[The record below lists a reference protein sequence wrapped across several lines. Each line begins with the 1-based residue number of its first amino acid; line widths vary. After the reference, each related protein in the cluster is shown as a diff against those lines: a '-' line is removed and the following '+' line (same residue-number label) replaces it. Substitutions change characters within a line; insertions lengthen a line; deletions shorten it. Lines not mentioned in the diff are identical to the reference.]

1 MWTRDLLLAV
11 LLVVGAVSARPHL
24 PEDELA
30 VLAEDLA
37 EDLVDLEDA
46 RAVDEAYER
55 LFATPASSPAAAPY
69 DDYDG
74 EMPQGDQPQP
84 DPTAADAPLNASA
97 DSTAASTSDPELAAA
112 SGEDAASMRKSDRES
127 IESPSVERDR
137 ELRLQN
143 IKSQVLSYL
152 GLSSHSQH
160 PMSNISASQ
169 QQLSLLRVVG
179 RMNLPNLPPQDI
191 FAEKVQSHYPSCSL
205 PRNTDETLWSGGSA
219 MHLLFDLP
227 NHPPPAGT
235 SVNVVQATLRLYK
248 VSQSNATL
256 AATGPLCLP
265 SSATAPSAAGDEDSP
280 AADAPAAQEA
290 TQEAPL
296 DTLSSQQDDQQAN
309 PLHTLLGMAAA
320 DDRQVRVSVYWYTRS
335 LKKNKNGVVVE
346 KRKLLDSRMLPVHGS
361 AWTEWNVRTA
371 VKVWRESGRNFGLV
385 VEVEDED
392 GSLLNAHQFFNGMNC
407 TQEAST
413 ARPLPSFLLDAAR
426 RLYNSNASG
435 GHGSGSGRPGYPAA
449 GTFAHAFNQNLFP
462 VIDLCTVETTDGSSG
477 GALYSSGY
485 DTAPVATAGV
495 AAAGA
500 GGRQQSK
507 APRHKAHPQAARHRQ
522 GQGQGQG
529 QGDQR
534 ALHHKHRHQHQ
545 DHDDSQEREREHEER
560 EVVEPQ
566 ARRWPRARGSPSPGL
581 QGDAADHEDIRQL
594 IIPRGIVMTAKH
606 VQHVV
611 RDAERARLKFN

>member
-1 MWTRDLLLAV
+1 MYTHFKNISSGDFNLNLYPEYGNKFDDPGLGIKTPRHVCTNWF
-11 LLVVGAVSARPHL
+11 SARNSYACEQKKP
-24 PEDELA
+24 PDE
-30 VLAEDLA
+30 VMFPM
-37 EDLVDLEDA
+37 V
-46 RAVDEAYER
+46 Y
-55 LFATPASSPAAAPY
+55 
-69 DDYDG
+69 
-74 EMPQGDQPQP
+74 
-84 DPTAADAPLNASA
+84 N
-97 DSTAASTSDPELAAA
+97 
-112 SGEDAASMRKSDRES
+112 KSC

-256 AATGPLCLP
+256 AAPGPLCLP
-265 SSATAPSAAGDEDSP
+265 SASTAATPGDEDAP
-280 AADAPAAQEA
+280 AADAPL
-290 TQEAPL
+290 EAPL
-296 DTLSSQQDDQQAN
+296 ETPLDQLSHQLEEQGGG
-309 PLHTLLGMAAA
+309 PLQTLLGMATA

-361 AWTEWNVRTA
+361 AWTEWNVRMA

-392 GSLLNAHQFFNGMNC
+392 GTLLDAHQFFNGMNC

-426 RLYNSNASG
+426 RLYSGNASG
-435 GHGSGSGRPGYPAA
+435 GPGARAGYPAA

-462 VIDLCTVETTDGSSG
+462 VIDLCTVETTDGSG

-485 DTAPVATAGV
+485 DTAPL
-495 AAAGA
+495 AAS
-500 GGRQQSK
+500 RTQQQPK
-507 APRHKAHPQAARHRQ
+507 LAKHRAHPAHPQPAKHRQ
-522 GQGQGQG
+522 GDR
-529 QGDQR
+529 QGDR
-534 ALHHKHRHQHQ
+534 PPHHKHRHQHQ
-545 DHDDSQEREREHEER
+545 DHDDSREHEEHQS
-560 EVVEPQ
+560 EEPQ
-566 ARRWPRARGSPSPGL
+566 ARRWPRARSGP
-581 QGDAADHEDIRQL
+581 QGDAQAQADDEDIRQL

-606 VQHVV
+606 VQHVT
-611 RDAERARLKFN
+611 RDTARAR